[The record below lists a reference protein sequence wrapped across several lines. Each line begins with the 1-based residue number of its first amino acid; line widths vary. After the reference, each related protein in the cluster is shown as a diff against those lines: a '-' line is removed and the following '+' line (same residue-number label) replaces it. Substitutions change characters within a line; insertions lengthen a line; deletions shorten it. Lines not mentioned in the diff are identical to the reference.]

1 MKIIKRNGSEEV
13 FDVAKIASA
22 ITKANAATDSAP
34 LSKEQITEIADY
46 VEYKCNKMNRAVSVE
61 EIQDMV
67 ENQIMSTGAF
77 DVARGYVRYRYK
89 RSLVRKADRKSV
101 V

>member
-46 VEYKCNKMNRAVSVE
+46 VEYKCNKKSCR
-61 EIQDMV
+61 IGGRD
-67 ENQIMSTGAF
+67 TGYGRES
-77 DVARGYVRYRYK
+77 DYVDRGI
-89 RSLVRKADRKSV
+89 
-101 V
+101 

>member
-13 FDVAKIASA
+13 FDVGKIAAA
-22 ITKANAATDSAP
+22 ITKANAAVDNAP

-61 EIQDMV
+61 
-67 ENQIMSTGAF
+67 
-77 DVARGYVRYRYK
+77 
-89 RSLVRKADRKSV
+89 
-101 V
+101 